1 MSFLSKNSYD
11 DYIILDDGLVDISS
25 GMAEPPKPE
34 KKKHSGKPE
43 KKFNKNKNSNN
54 PNNKNTK
61 KKVIIISSVAAAV
74 VVALGVTGFCLYQS
88 GIFGTPAV
96 EDSEFVFKE
105 GTAVSGISI
114 SGKTMDEAKKLL
126 ESKKENFIKPI
137 SISVDAGGNVT
148 TLTQSDFEYT
158 FDIDAV
164 LSNVKNDAVNPSQ
177 DNTAET
183 KTYEITAT
191 VTVDSI
197 EKNTKKI
204 EESTNCEA
212 KNAYVSKF
220 TPYSDKRF
228 EYAEA
233 EKGKKLNADDL
244 TDQLKTAVSQGAAE
258 SRIIADV
265 ETVDAKINVD
275 DLKKNIKKLASYQ
288 TVSTN
293 SENGTENMKISLEAC
308 NGSVIEPGAT
318 WSFNKCT
325 GDSNLESN
333 GYKSAGVI
341 ANGELT
347 SGIGGGICQSSSTIY
362 NAAIRANMDV
372 EERYCHKWA
381 SSYVPTGLDAT
392 IDYPRLDLKL
402 SNPTEY
408 QMFMECKLVDRTLYV
423 SIWGVKDSSYDEI
436 KTHNEMTDRG
446 DSSYTVKAW
455 RVYYKDGKEVD
466 RESLG
471 SSTYDSDHGYVFIEA
486 DNDTNAKDADL
497 DNVNETTKPE
507 SSSETSH
514 SSSSSSS
521 NNNNNN
527 NSSSSS
533 KPQSSSSSSSK
544 PKPTQAPTEAPT
556 EPPAPETEP
565 EPAPTE
571 QPGTSENN

>member
-1 MSFLSKNSYD
+1 MSKNSYD
-11 DYIILDDGLVDISS
+11 DYIVLDEGLVDISS
-25 GMAEPPKPE
+25 GKAAPTQSSKGQHSTKSGKNPNKKNNNN
-34 KKKHSGKPE
+34 KKKI
-43 KKFNKNKNSNN
+43 
-54 PNNKNTK
+54 
-61 KKVIIISSVAAAV
+61 IIISSVAAAV
-74 VVALGVTGFCLYQS
+74 VVALGVTGFCLFQS
-88 GIFGTPAV
+88 GVFSNPAV
-96 EDSEFVFKE
+96 DNNEFVFKD
-105 GTAVSGISI
+105 GTVVSGISI
-114 SGKTMDEAKKLL
+114 SGKTMEEAKKLL
-126 ESKKENFIKPI
+126 ESKEESFIKPI
-137 SISVDAGGNVT
+137 SISVDADGDVT

-158 FDIDAV
+158 FDIDTV
-164 LSNVKNDAVNPSQ
+164 LSNVKNDALNPSGN
-177 DNTAET
+177 NTSES

-204 EESTNCEA
+204 EEATNRDA

-220 TPYSDKRF
+220 TPYSNKRF

-233 EKGKKLNADDL
+233 EKGRKLNAEDL

-275 DLKKNIKKLASYQ
+275 DLKKNIKKLSSYE

-293 SENGTENMKISLEAC
+293 SENGTENMRVSLAAC

-436 KTHNEMTDRG
+436 KTYNEMTDKG
-446 DSSYTVKAW
+446 GSSYTVKAW

-486 DNDTNAKDADL
+486 DNDSNAKNTNV
-497 DNVNETTKPE
+497 DNINETTKPE
-507 SSSETSH
+507 SSNSESSH
-514 SSSSSSS
+514 SSSSSNSS
-521 NNNNNN
+521 S
-527 NSSSSS
+527 SSSSS
-533 KPQSSSSSSSK
+533 KPQSSSSSSK
-544 PKPTQAPTEAPT
+544 PKPTPAPTEAPT
-556 EPPAPETEP
+556 DPPAPPTEP

-571 QPGTSENN
+571 QPETSNNN

>member
-1 MSFLSKNSYD
+1 MNKNSYED
-11 DYIILDDGLVDISS
+11 FLVLDDGLVDISS
-25 GMAEPPKPE
+25 GTAAPQNPKGGKFSSSGKSPKN
-34 KKKHSGKPE
+34 KKKI
-43 KKFNKNKNSNN
+43 
-54 PNNKNTK
+54 
-61 KKVIIISSVAAAV
+61 IIISSVAAAV
-74 VVALGVTGFCLYQS
+74 VVALGVTGFCLFQS
-88 GIFGTPAV
+88 GVFNPV
-96 EDSEFVFKE
+96 EVDKEFVFKE
-105 GTAVSGISI
+105 GTVVSGISI
-114 SGKTMDEAKKLL
+114 SGKTMEQAKTLL
-126 ESKKENFIKPI
+126 ESKEESFIKPLT
-137 SISVDAGGNVT
+137 ISVDTDGDIT

-158 FDIDAV
+158 FDIDTV
-164 LSNVKNDAVNPSQ
+164 LGNIKDDTLNPSN
-177 DNTAET
+177 DNTSET

-204 EESTNCEA
+204 EESTNRSA

-220 TPYSDKRF
+220 TPYADNRF

-233 EKGKKLNADDL
+233 EKGRKLNSDDL
-244 TDQLKTAVSQGAAE
+244 NDQLKTAVEQGAAE

-265 ETVDAKINVD
+265 ETVDAKINVSD
-275 DLKKNIKKLASYQ
+275 IKKNVKKLASYQ

-293 SENGTENMKISLEAC
+293 SANGTENMRVSLAAC

-318 WSFNKCT
+318 WSFNECT

-362 NAAIRANMDV
+362 NAAVRANMDV

-436 KTHNEMTDRG
+436 KTHNEMTDKG
-446 DSSYTVKAW
+446 SSSYTVKAW

-486 DNDTNAKDADL
+486 DNDSNAKNTNVDDL
-497 DNVNETTKPE
+497 EEETKPE
-507 SSSETSH
+507 SSRQE
-514 SSSSSSS
+514 
-521 NNNNNN
+521 
-527 NSSSSS
+527 NSGSS
-533 KPQSSSSSSSK
+533 KPSSSSSSSSK
-544 PKPTQAPTEAPT
+544 PSSSSSAPKPTNPPTEKPTDPPAPIT
-556 EPPAPETEP
+556 EPPTDSPSTSGTEETP
-565 EPAPTE
+565 
-571 QPGTSENN
+571 

>member
-1 MSFLSKNSYD
+1 MNKNSYD
-11 DYIILDDGLVDISS
+11 DYIVLGEGLVDISS
-25 GMAEPPKPE
+25 GKATPAQSSKET
-34 KKKHSGKPE
+34 HSAKSS
-43 KKFNKNKNSNN
+43 KNQ
-54 PNNKNTK
+54 NNKNNNKNNK
-61 KKVIIISSVAAAV
+61 KKIIVISSVAAAV
-74 VVALGVTGFCLYQS
+74 VVALGVTGFCLFQS
-88 GIFGTPAV
+88 GVFSNPTV
-96 EDSEFVFKE
+96 DNTEFVFKD
-105 GTAVSGISI
+105 GTVVSGVSI
-114 SGKTMDEAKKLL
+114 SGKTMEEAKKLL
-126 ESKKENFIKPI
+126 ESKEESFIKPI
-137 SISVDAGGNVT
+137 SISVDADGDVT

-164 LSNVKNDAVNPSQ
+164 LSNVKNDALNPSG
-177 DNTAET
+177 DNTSES

-204 EESTNCEA
+204 EKATNRNA

-220 TPYSDKRF
+220 NPYSDKRF

-233 EKGKKLNADDL
+233 EKGRKLNAEDL

-265 ETVDAKINVD
+265 ETVDAKINVG
-275 DLKKNIKKLASYQ
+275 DLKKNIKKLSSYE

-293 SENGTENMKISLEAC
+293 SANGTENMRVSLAAC

-318 WSFNKCT
+318 WSFNECT

-408 QMFMECKLVDRTLYV
+408 QMFMECKLVDSTLYV
-423 SIWGVKDSSYDEI
+423 SIWGAKDSSYDEI
-436 KTHNEMTDRG
+436 KTHNEMTDKG
-446 DSSYTVKAW
+446 GSSYTVKAW

-471 SSTYDSDHGYVFIEA
+471 SSEYDSDHGYVFIEA
-486 DNDTNAKDADL
+486 DNDSNAKNTNV
-497 DNVNETTKPE
+497 DNINETTKPASSYSE
-507 SSSETSH
+507 SSYSPSGN
-514 SSSSSSS
+514 SSSS
-521 NNNNNN
+521 
-527 NSSSSS
+527 SSSSS
-533 KPQSSSSSSSK
+533 KPQSSSSSTK
-544 PKPTQAPTEAPT
+544 PAPTPTEAPT
-556 EPPAPETEP
+556 EPPAPPTEP

-571 QPGTSENN
+571 QPETSENN

>member
-1 MSFLSKNSYD
+1 MNKNSHNDSYN
-11 DYIILDDGLVDISS
+11 DYLVLDEGLVDISS
-25 GMAEPPKPE
+25 GKAAPAQST
-34 KKKHSGKPE
+34 KKKHISKSE
-43 KKFNKNKNSNN
+43 KKTKKSNE
-54 PNNKNTK
+54 PNNKNNK
-61 KKVIIISSVAAAV
+61 KKAIIISSVAAAV
-74 VVALGVTGFCLYQS
+74 VVALGVTGFCLFQS
-88 GIFGTPAV
+88 GMFSAPVA
-96 EDSEFVFKE
+96 ESSAFVFKD

-114 SGKTMDEAKKLL
+114 SGKTMEEAKKLL
-126 ESKKENFIKPI
+126 ESKKESFIKPI
-137 SISVDAGGNVT
+137 SISVDADGDVT

-158 FDIDAV
+158 FDIDTV
-164 LSNVKNDAVNPSQ
+164 LSNIKNDTLNPSG
-177 DNTAET
+177 DNTAES

-204 EESTNCEA
+204 EESTNRKP

-220 TPYSDKRF
+220 TPYSKNRF
-228 EYAEA
+228 EYAES
-233 EKGKKLNADDL
+233 EKGRKLNADDL
-244 TDQLKTAVSQGAAE
+244 SDQLKTAVLQNADE
-258 SRIIADV
+258 NRIIADV
-265 ETVDAKINVD
+265 ETVDAKIQID
-275 DLKKNIKKLASYQ
+275 DLKNNIKKLSSYE

-293 SENGTENMKISLEAC
+293 SENGTENMRVSLAAC

-341 ANGELT
+341 SNGELT

-402 SNPTEY
+402 SNPTDY

-423 SIWGVKDSSYDEI
+423 SVWGVKDSSYDEI
-436 KTHNEMTDRG
+436 KTHNEITDKG
-446 DSSYTVKAW
+446 GSSYTVKAW

-471 SSTYDSDHGYVFIEA
+471 SSTYDSDHGYVFIGA
-486 DNDTNAKDADL
+486 DSDSNAVDTNV
-497 DNVNETTKPE
+497 DNLNEETKPE
-507 SSSETSH
+507 SSENESSH
-514 SSSSSSS
+514 SSSG
-521 NNNNNN
+521 NNN

-533 KPQSSSSSSSK
+533 KPQSSSSAPK
-544 PKPTQAPTEAPT
+544 PKPTEAPT
-556 EPPAPETEP
+556 EPPTEPPAPATDPEPDPTDAPES
-565 EPAPTE
+565 
-571 QPGTSENN
+571 SENL

>member
-1 MSFLSKNSYD
+1 MSKNSYD
-11 DYIILDDGLVDISS
+11 DFIVLDEGLVDISS
-25 GMAEPPKPE
+25 GKAAPTQANDA
-34 KKKHSGKPE
+34 KHSSGSRK
-43 KKFNKNKNSNN
+43 N
-54 PNNKNTK
+54 PNNKNSK
-61 KKVIIISSVAAAV
+61 KKIIVISSVAAAV
-74 VVALGVTGFCLYQS
+74 VVAIGITGFCLLQS
-88 GIFGTPAV
+88 GVFGNPTV
-96 EDSEFVFKE
+96 ENSEFVFKD
-105 GTAVSGISI
+105 GTVVSGVSI
-114 SGKTMDEAKKLL
+114 SGKTMEEAKKLL
-126 ESKKENFIKPI
+126 ESREESFIKPI
-137 SISVDAGGNVT
+137 SISVDADGDVT

-158 FDIDAV
+158 FDIDTV
-164 LSNVKNDAVNPSQ
+164 LSNVKNDALNPSGN
-177 DNTAET
+177 NTSES

-197 EKNTKKI
+197 EKNAKKI
-204 EESTNCEA
+204 EKATNRNA

-233 EKGKKLNADDL
+233 EKGRKLNAEDL
-244 TDQLKTAVSQGAAE
+244 TNQLKTAVSQGASG

-275 DLKKNIKKLASYQ
+275 DLKKNIKKLSSYE

-293 SENGTENMKISLEAC
+293 SENGTENMRVSLAAC
-308 NGSVIEPGAT
+308 SGSVIEPGAT

-436 KTHNEMTDRG
+436 KTHNEMTDKG

-455 RVYYKDGKEVD
+455 KVYYKDGKEVD
-466 RESLG
+466 RKSLG

-486 DNDTNAKDADL
+486 DNDSNAKNTNV

-507 SSSETSH
+507 SSNSESSH

-521 NNNNNN
+521 
-527 NSSSSS
+527 SSTSS
-533 KPQSSSSSSSK
+533 KPQSSSSATSK

-556 EPPAPETEP
+556 EPPAPPTQP
-565 EPAPTE
+565 EPVPTDPPE
-571 QPGTSENN
+571 TSESN

>member
-1 MSFLSKNSYD
+1 MNKNSYED
-11 DYIILDDGLVDISS
+11 FLVLDDGLVDISS
-25 GMAEPPKPE
+25 GTAAPQNPKGGKYSSSGKSPKN
-34 KKKHSGKPE
+34 KKKI
-43 KKFNKNKNSNN
+43 
-54 PNNKNTK
+54 
-61 KKVIIISSVAAAV
+61 IIISSVTTAV
-74 VVALGVTGFCLYQS
+74 VVALGVTGFCLFQS
-88 GIFGTPAV
+88 GIFNPV
-96 EDSEFVFKE
+96 EADKEFVFKE
-105 GTAVSGISI
+105 GTVVSGISI
-114 SGKTMDEAKKLL
+114 SGKTMEQAKTLL
-126 ESKKENFIKPI
+126 ESKEESFIKPLT
-137 SISVDAGGNVT
+137 ISVDTDGDIT

-158 FDIDAV
+158 FDIDTV
-164 LSNVKNDAVNPSQ
+164 LGNIKNDTLNPSN
-177 DNTAET
+177 DNTSET

-197 EKNTKKI
+197 AKNTKKI
-204 EESTNCEA
+204 EESTNRSA

-220 TPYSDKRF
+220 TPYADNRF

-233 EKGKKLNADDL
+233 EKGRKLNSDDL
-244 TDQLKTAVSQGAAE
+244 NDQLKTAVAQGAAE

-265 ETVDAKINVD
+265 ETVDAKINVSD
-275 DLKKNIKKLASYQ
+275 IKKNVKKLASYQ

-293 SENGTENMKISLEAC
+293 SANGTENMRVSLAAC

-318 WSFNKCT
+318 WSFNECT

-362 NAAIRANMDV
+362 NAAVRANMGV

-408 QMFMECKLVDRTLYV
+408 QMFMECKLVDGTLYV

-436 KTHNEMTDRG
+436 KTHNEMTDKG
-446 DSSYTVKAW
+446 GSSYTVKAW

-471 SSTYDSDHGYVFIEA
+471 SSTYDSDHGYVFIAA
-486 DNDTNAKDADL
+486 DNDSNAKNTNVDDL
-497 DNVNETTKPE
+497 EEETKPE
-507 SSSETSH
+507 SSRQENSGSSKP
-514 SSSSSSS
+514 SSSSSGSS
-521 NNNNNN
+521 KP
-527 NSSSSS
+527 SSSSS
-533 KPQSSSSSSSK
+533 APKPTN
-544 PKPTQAPTEAPT
+544 PPTQAPTDPPAPIT
-556 EPPAPETEP
+556 EPPTDSPATSGTEETP
-565 EPAPTE
+565 
-571 QPGTSENN
+571 

>member
-1 MSFLSKNSYD
+1 MSKNSYD
-11 DYIILDDGLVDISS
+11 DFIVLDEGLVDISS
-25 GMAEPPKPE
+25 GKAAPTQANDA
-34 KKKHSGKPE
+34 KHSSGSRK
-43 KKFNKNKNSNN
+43 N
-54 PNNKNTK
+54 PNNKNSK
-61 KKVIIISSVAAAV
+61 KKIIVISSVAAAV
-74 VVALGVTGFCLYQS
+74 VVALVITGFCLLQS
-88 GIFGTPAV
+88 GVFGNPTV
-96 EDSEFVFKE
+96 ENSEFVFKD
-105 GTAVSGISI
+105 GTVVSGVSI
-114 SGKTMDEAKKLL
+114 SGKTMEEAKKLL
-126 ESKKENFIKPI
+126 ESREESFIKPI
-137 SISVDAGGNVT
+137 SISVDADGDVT

-158 FDIDAV
+158 FDIDTV
-164 LSNVKNDAVNPSQ
+164 LSNVKNDALNPSGN
-177 DNTAET
+177 NTSES

-197 EKNTKKI
+197 EKNAKKI
-204 EESTNCEA
+204 EKATNRNA

-233 EKGKKLNADDL
+233 EKGRKLNAEDL
-244 TDQLKTAVSQGAAE
+244 TNQLKTAVSQGASG

-275 DLKKNIKKLASYQ
+275 DLKKNIKKLSSYE

-293 SENGTENMKISLEAC
+293 SENGTENMRVSLAAC
-308 NGSVIEPGAT
+308 SGSVIEPGAT

-436 KTHNEMTDRG
+436 KTHNEMTDKG

-455 RVYYKDGKEVD
+455 KVYYKDGKEVD
-466 RESLG
+466 RKSLG

-486 DNDTNAKDADL
+486 DNDSNAKNTNV

-507 SSSETSH
+507 SSNSESSH

-521 NNNNNN
+521 
-527 NSSSSS
+527 SSTSS
-533 KPQSSSSSSSK
+533 KPQSSSSATSK

-556 EPPAPETEP
+556 EPPAPPTQP
-565 EPAPTE
+565 EPVPTDPPE
-571 QPGTSENN
+571 TSESN

>member
-1 MSFLSKNSYD
+1 MSKNPYD
-11 DYIILDDGLVDISS
+11 DYLVLDEGLVDISS
-25 GMAEPPKPE
+25 GKAAPAQSSKG
-34 KKKHSGKPE
+34 KHSSDSGK
-43 KKFNKNKNSNN
+43 N
-54 PNNKNTK
+54 PNNKNNK
-61 KKVIIISSVAAAV
+61 KKIIVISSVAAAV
-74 VVALGVTGFCLYQS
+74 VVALGVTGFCLFQS
-88 GIFGTPAV
+88 GVFGNPTV
-96 EDSEFVFKE
+96 EDSDFVFKE
-105 GTAVSGISI
+105 GTVVSGVSI
-114 SGKTMDEAKKLL
+114 SGKTMEEAKKLL
-126 ESKKENFIKPI
+126 ESREDSFIKPI
-137 SISVDAGGNVT
+137 SISVDADGDVT

-158 FDIDAV
+158 FDIDTV
-164 LSNVKNDAVNPSQ
+164 LSNVKNDTLNPSGN
-177 DNTAET
+177 NTSES

-204 EESTNCEA
+204 ESATNRKA

-233 EKGKKLNADDL
+233 EKGRKLNAEDL
-244 TDQLKTAVSQGAAE
+244 TDQLKTAVSKGTAE
-258 SRIIADV
+258 SRIIANV

-275 DLKKNIKKLASYQ
+275 DLKKNIKKLSSYE

-293 SENGTENMKISLEAC
+293 SENGTENMRVSLAAC
-308 NGSVIEPGAT
+308 SGSVIEPGAT
-318 WSFNKCT
+318 WSFNECT

-423 SIWGVKDSSYDEI
+423 SIWGAKDSSYDEI
-436 KTHNEMTDRG
+436 KTHNEMTDKG
-446 DSSYTVKAW
+446 GSSYTVKAW
-455 RVYYKDGKEVD
+455 RVYYKDGKEVN

-471 SSTYDSDHGYVFIEA
+471 SSSYDSDHGYVFIEA
-486 DNDTNAKDADL
+486 DNDSNAKNTNVDH
-497 DNVNETTKPE
+497 VNESTKPASSNSE
-507 SSSETSH
+507 SSH
-514 SSSSSSS
+514 SSSGSS
-521 NNNNNN
+521 NNS
-527 NSSSSS
+527 SSSSS

-544 PKPTQAPTEAPT
+544 PKPTPAPTEAPT
-556 EPPAPETEP
+556 EPPAPPTEP
-565 EPAPTE
+565 EPVPTDPPE
-571 QPGTSENN
+571 TSESNQ

>member
-1 MSFLSKNSYD
+1 MRCLSNNSYD
-11 DYIILDDGLVDISS
+11 DYIVLDEGLVDISS
-25 GMAEPPKPE
+25 GKAAPTQSGKG
-34 KKKHSGKPE
+34 KHSSESGK
-43 KKFNKNKNSNN
+43 N
-54 PNNKNTK
+54 PNNKNNKTK
-61 KKVIIISSVAAAV
+61 IIVISCVAAAV
-74 VVALGVTGFCLYQS
+74 VVALGITGFCLFQS
-88 GIFGTPAV
+88 GVFGGPTV
-96 EDSEFVFKE
+96 DDSEFVFKD
-105 GTAVSGISI
+105 GTSVSGISI
-114 SGKTMDEAKKLL
+114 SGKTMEEAKKLL
-126 ESKKENFIKPI
+126 ESREDSFIKPI
-137 SISVDAGGNVT
+137 SISVDADGDVT

-158 FDIDAV
+158 FDIDTV
-164 LSNVKNDAVNPSQ
+164 LENVKNDALNPSG
-177 DNTAET
+177 NNSEESM
-183 KTYEITAT
+183 TYEITAT

-204 EESTNCEA
+204 EKATNRKA

-220 TPYSDKRF
+220 TPYSDNRF

-233 EKGKKLNADDL
+233 EKGRKLNAEDL
-244 TDQLKTAVSQGAAE
+244 NDQLKTAVSRGAAE

-275 DLKKNIKKLASYQ
+275 DLKKNIQKLSSYQ

-293 SENGTENMKISLEAC
+293 SANGTENMRVSLAAC

-318 WSFNKCT
+318 WSFNDCT

-341 ANGELT
+341 SNGELT

-402 SNPTEY
+402 SNPTDY
-408 QMFMECKLVDRTLYV
+408 QMFMECKLVDSTLYV

-436 KTHNEMTDRG
+436 KTHNEMTDKG
-446 DSSYTVKAW
+446 GSSYTVKAW
-455 RVYYKDGKEVD
+455 KVYYKDGKEVD

-486 DNDTNAKDADL
+486 DNDSNAKNTNVDD
-497 DNVNETTKPE
+497 VNETSKPE
-507 SSSETSH
+507 SSNSESSN

-521 NNNNNN
+521 SNN

-556 EPPAPETEP
+556 EPPAPPTEP

-571 QPGTSENN
+571 LPETTEGN